1 MLAVL
6 SALIVSG
13 LAPAN
18 AADLSDASI
27 SGHISVPPGADAGTT
42 AIHVYAATPT
52 GEYVTTAYPSAEGA
66 YSVSSLPAGS
76 YKLWFYDYTNKSV
89 PQWYGGAD
97 QSSATALT
105 VGAGRQLTGI
115 DVVMAKGA
123 SISGRI
129 TAPGGVDITAVSV
142 YAHSSGGYGSSR
154 WAAVAEDGSYK
165 FTGLAAGSYR
175 IQFNPNNSGALE
187 QWYGGAVSSDTATA
201 VVLTAEQDL
210 TGMDAVLVKGASISG
225 KVTAPAGVDL
235 ASVSISVHKAAQHS
249 YSGYGQISP
258 DGSYAVRGL
267 PAGSYKLE
275 FNTYSSGA
283 AKQWYS
289 GAATFETATPVTVDS
304 GQDLAGID
312 DSLIKAASI
321 SGQVAAPAGVD
332 LASVQVQLY
341 RSDSAG
347 NYAGSAQVQVDG
359 SYTLG
364 GLSAGSYKVQ
374 FSGYNSG
381 ALEQWYPGAASSD
394 TATVINLTAG
404 QDLGG
409 VDATLVKGASI
420 SGHLTATAGVELSY
434 VTVSV
439 HAGSGQQYSSERI
452 GADGTYLVRGLPAGS
467 YKVRF
472 SGSGSYSSALEQ
484 WYSGAASAETATP
497 VTLAEGQ
504 DLAGVDA
511 RLVKGASISGTVTAP
526 AGVDVSSLGVSVQSS
541 DGTSWSYGN
550 VEFNGS
556 YTVRGLAAGSYKVR
570 FSGYNSGTL
579 TQWYSGAS
587 TFESATPVILAEGQD
602 ITGIDAA
609 LVRGASISGSVAA
622 PAGTDLTS
630 VYVNVSAADNSP
642 SFSARVNYDGSYL
655 VRGLPAGAYKV
666 QFSGSGAGTLD
677 QWHANASSFETATP
691 LTLAAGQDLTGIDAT
706 LVKGASISGTVTAPA
721 GVDLGGV
728 SVQVRSLDGSSWF
741 STQVDRI
748 GKYTVRGLPAG
759 TYKVQYSG
767 YASGTLTQWYAGA
780 STFESATPVTV
791 TAGQDVTG
799 IDAELKNGASISGK
813 ISAPAGV
820 DLTAVWATAYHS
832 SGAMDYAGSSS
843 VAADGSYKVGGLQAG
858 SYKVQFNTG
867 DSGALA
873 QWYGGGLTF
882 STATAIA
889 LADGQAVASA
899 DAVLVKGASLSGKV
913 TAPAGIS
920 VSDITVSVLEAKAGS
935 HAGYARVAADGS
947 YRIGGLREGNY
958 KLQFNGGNSGAL
970 DAWHGGGESL
980 LTAGTIAVGASQD
993 LADLNVTLVKG
1004 ATISGKIS
1012 APSGV
1017 DLTRVSVATSRDES
1031 PIARSFPVNADGTYQ
1046 IKGLLAGTHKVRFSG
1061 GESGA
1066 LDEWYD
1072 DAKTQAEA
1080 APITLTAGEGRTGVD
1095 AVLAQGASISGKV
1108 SVPAG
1113 VSSFGVVILHKGDN
1127 TVAKSVYFGSDGS
1140 YLLQGLEAGSYKL
1153 QFNAYTSAVL
1163 QQWYSN
1169 ASSMEAATPV
1179 TVTDGQSVTSVDAT
1193 LVKGATISGKITAPE
1208 GVSLGAAQVGAYK
1221 SGSADATAARS
1232 SVLADGSYT
1241 LVGLEPGTYKLQF
1254 LGLRSGAVDGWFG
1267 GSAFETATARPV
1279 AAEQNM
1285 TGVDLTVVT
1294 GASITGKVSG
1304 ANSYGYPLSVLDESG
1319 KLVKSEYTDQSGNY
1333 SVVGLAPGSYKVAFN
1348 RSSGYAAEEA
1358 QFYQNK
1364 PESAGIGQAQL
1375 IQLTPGQSV
1384 PNIDAALSA
1393 GGSVGGT
1400 VLNKAGKPA
1409 ANLYV
1414 QAYTT
1419 DGSLVTRGGTTD
1431 AAGKYSVTGLT
1442 SGKYVL
1448 RVRGWVD
1455 GDLYSGN
1462 TATEPS
1468 ASPVTVVSGS
1478 TTPYD
1483 LSWAAVRL
1491 ALTAPVPT
1499 ITGTAAVGSTLTADP
1514 GTWEP
1519 APVTLAYQW
1528 KANGTAITGATASTY
1543 KLAAADA
1550 GKTLTVTVTG
1560 TKDGYTSEAKTSAA
1574 TATVAA
1580 GTLTA
1585 PVPTITGTA
1594 AVGSTL
1600 TADPGTWEPAPV
1612 TLAYQWKAG
1621 GTAVTGA
1628 TASTYKPTTADL
1640 GKTLTVTVTGTKDGY
1655 TTVVKASS
1663 ATGTV
1668 MAANPILTAP
1678 TPTISGTAKVGVA
1691 LTAAPGTWGPA
1702 TVTLGYQWKANGIA
1716 ITGATAAIYRPTAT
1730 DLGKTLT
1737 VTVTGTKAGYT
1748 TAAKTSA
1755 ATAKVAAGTLTVPAV
1770 TITGTLRV
1778 GSTLTAA
1785 GTWGPAPLTL
1795 KYQWKANGIAITGAT
1810 ASTYKPPA
1818 TVLGKTLTVTVT
1830 GSKAGYTTVA
1840 KTSAATAKVAAGIL
1854 TAPVPRITG
1863 TAKVGNTLT
1872 ATGTW
1877 GPAPV
1882 TLKYQWKANGIAI
1895 TGATASTYK
1904 AAPTVLG
1911 KTLTVTVTGS
1921 KAGYTTVTKT
1931 SAATARV
1938 AAGTMTA
1945 PVPRITGTVKVGSI
1959 LTAVPGTWGP
1969 APVTLKYQWKANGI
1983 AITGAT
1989 ASTYKPTTTVR
2000 GKTLTVTV
2008 TGAKAGYTTVAKTSA
2023 ATAKVI

>member
-1 MLAVL
+1 M
-6 SALIVSG
+6 
-13 LAPAN
+13 PAN

-27 SGHISVPPGADAGTT
+27 SGHVAVPPGADAGTT

-52 GEYVTTAYPSAEGA
+52 GEYVTTVYPTAEGV
-66 YSVSSLPAGS
+66 YSASGLAAGS
-76 YKLWFYDYTNKSV
+76 YKLWFSDYTNTSV
-89 PQWYGGAD
+89 PQWYGGND
-97 QSSATALT
+97 QGSATALT
-105 VGAGRQLTGI
+105 VEAGQQLTGI
-115 DVVMAKGA
+115 DVVLAKGA

-129 TAPGGVDITAVSV
+129 TAPVGVDIKAVSV
-142 YAHSSGGYGSSR
+142 YAHGAGGYGGSR
-154 WAAVAEDGSYK
+154 WASVGEDGSYK
-165 FTGLAAGSYR
+165 FTGLAAGSYK
-175 IQFNPNNSGALE
+175 IQFIANSSGALE

-201 VVLTAEQDL
+201 VVLTAEEDR
-210 TGMDAVLVKGASISG
+210 TGINAVLVKGASISG

-258 DGSYAVRGL
+258 DGNYAVRGL
-267 PAGSYKLE
+267 PAGTYKLE
-275 FNTYSSGA
+275 FNTYNSGA

-289 GAATFETATPVTVDS
+289 GAATFETATPVSVDS
-304 GQDLAGID
+304 GQDLTGID
-312 DSLIKAASI
+312 DTLIKAASI
-321 SGQVAAPAGVD
+321 SGQVTAPAGVD

-341 RSDSAG
+341 RADSGG
-347 NYAGSAQVQVDG
+347 NYAGSAQVQADG
-359 SYTLG
+359 SYTVG
-364 GLSAGSYKVQ
+364 DLSAGSYKVQ

-381 ALEQWYPGAASSD
+381 ALEQWHPGAASSD

-404 QDLGG
+404 LDLGQ

-420 SGHLTATAGVELSY
+420 SGHLTAAAGVELGY

-439 HAGSGQQYSSERI
+439 HSGSGKQYSSGRI
-452 GADGTYLVRGLPAGS
+452 GADGTYLVRGLPSGS

-472 SGSGSYSSALEQ
+472 SGSYSGALEQ

-504 DLAGVDA
+504 DLASVDA
-511 RLVKGASISGTVTAP
+511 TLVKGASISGTVTAP
-526 AGVDVSSLGVSVQSS
+526 AGVDLNSLSVSVQSS
-541 DGTSWSYGN
+541 DGSSWSNGN

-556 YTVRGLAAGSYKVR
+556 YTLRGLAAGSYKVR

-587 TFESATPVILAEGQD
+587 SSESATPVILAEGQD
-602 ITGIDAA
+602 LTGIDAA
-609 LVRGASISGSVAA
+609 LVEGASISGNVAA

-630 VYVNVSAADNSP
+630 VYVNVSTTDNSS
-642 SFSARVNYDGSYL
+642 SFSGSVNYDGSYV

-666 QFSGSGAGTLD
+666 KFSGSGAGTLD
-677 QWHANASSFETATP
+677 QWHANAPSFETATP
-691 LTLAAGQDLTGIDAT
+691 VTLAAGQHLTGIDAT

-741 STQVDRI
+741 YTQVDRS
-748 GKYTVRGLPAG
+748 GKYTIRGLPAG
-759 TYKVQYSG
+759 TYKVQFSG
-767 YASGTLTQWYAGA
+767 YALGTLDQWYSGA
-780 STFESATPVTV
+780 SAFESATPVTV
-791 TAGQDVTG
+791 TASQDVTG
-799 IDAELKNGASISGK
+799 IDADLKNGASISGK
-813 ISAPAGV
+813 ISAAAGV
-820 DLTAVWATAYHS
+820 DLTAVWVTAYHS
-832 SGAMDYAGSSS
+832 SGAMDYAGYSS

-858 SYKVQFNTG
+858 SYKVQFSSG
-867 DSGALA
+867 SSGALD

-882 STATAIA
+882 STATAVAIT
-889 LADGQAVASA
+889 DGQAVANA

-913 TAPAGIS
+913 TAPDGVS
-920 VSDITVSVLEAKAGS
+920 VSDITVSLLEADGGS
-935 HAGYARVAADGS
+935 YAGYARVATDGS

-958 KLQFNGGNSGAL
+958 KIQFNGGASGAL
-970 DAWHGGGESL
+970 DAWHGGGESWQ
-980 LTAGTIAVGASQD
+980 TAATVAVRASQD

-1017 DLTRVSVATSRDES
+1017 DLTRVNVSASRDEG
-1031 PIARSFPVNADGTYQ
+1031 PATRSFPVNADGTYVV
-1046 IKGLLAGTHKVRFSG
+1046 KGLPAGTYKVLYSG

-1080 APITLTAGEGRTGVD
+1080 TPITLTAGQGRTGVD

-1108 SVPAG
+1108 TVPAG
-1113 VSSFGVVILHKGDN
+1113 AGSYGAVVVYKSDK
-1127 TVAKSVYFGSDGS
+1127 TVAKSAYFGPDGS
-1140 YLLQGLEAGSYKL
+1140 YLLRGLKAGSYKV
-1153 QFNAYTSAVL
+1153 QFFAYTSAVL

-1169 ASSMEAATPV
+1169 ASSMEAAALV
-1179 TVTDGQSVTSVDAT
+1179 TVADGQSVASIDAT
-1193 LVKGATISGKITAPE
+1193 LVRGATISGKITAPD
-1208 GVSLGAAQVGAYK
+1208 GVSLGAAQVGAFK
-1221 SGSADATAARS
+1221 SGSPEAAAARS

-1254 LGLRSGAVDGWFG
+1254 FGLRSRAVDGWFG
-1267 GSAFETATARPV
+1267 GSSFDTATARAV
-1279 AAEQNM
+1279 VAEQNI
-1285 TGVDLTVVT
+1285 TGADLTVVT
-1294 GASITGKVSG
+1294 GASIAGKVSG
-1304 ANSYGYPLSVLDESG
+1304 VNTYGYPLSVLDVTG
-1319 KLVKSEYTDQSGNY
+1319 KVVKNEYTDGSGNY
-1333 SVVGLAPGSYKVAFN
+1333 SVVGLAAGSYKVAFN
-1348 RSSGYAAEEA
+1348 RSSGYSQEEA

-1375 IQLTPGQSV
+1375 IQLTVGQSV
-1384 PNIDAALSA
+1384 PNINAALSA

-1400 VLNKAGKPA
+1400 VLDKAGKPA

-1419 DGSLVTRGGTTD
+1419 DGSLVTRGGMTD

-1462 TATEPS
+1462 TAAEAS
-1468 ASPVTVVSGS
+1468 ASHVTVVSGS
-1478 TTPYD
+1478 ATAYD
-1483 LSWAAVRL
+1483 LSWAAVRPALTAPVPTVTGTAAVGSTLTANPGTWEPAPVIL
-1491 ALTAPVPT
+1491 AYQWKADGTAITGATASTYKPTTTDTGKTLTVTVTGTKDGYTSEAKTSAATAAVAAGTLTAPVPT
-1499 ITGTAAVGSTLTADP
+1499 ITGTAAVGSTLTANP

-1543 KLAAADA
+1543 KPTTTDT

-1574 TATVAA
+1574 TAAVAAGTLTAPVPTITGTAAVSSTLTANPGTWEPAPVTLAYQWKANGTAITGATASTYKPTTTDTGKTLTVTVTGTKDGYTSEAKTSAATAAVAA

-1600 TADPGTWEPAPV
+1600 TANPGTWEPAPV
-1612 TLAYQWKAG
+1612 TLTYQWKAN
-1621 GTAVTGA
+1621 GTAITGA
-1628 TASTYKPTTADL
+1628 TASTYKPT
-1640 GKTLTVTVTGTKDGY
+1640 
-1655 TTVVKASS
+1655 
-1663 ATGTV
+1663 
-1668 MAANPILTAP
+1668 
-1678 TPTISGTAKVGVA
+1678 
-1691 LTAAPGTWGPA
+1691 
-1702 TVTLGYQWKANGIA
+1702 
-1716 ITGATAAIYRPTAT
+1716 AT
-1730 DLGKTLT
+1730 DLGKVLT

-1748 TAAKTSA
+1748 SVAKTTA
-1755 ATAKVAAGTLTVPAV
+1755 ATAKVTAGTLTAPAV
-1770 TITGTLRV
+1770 TIRGTLRV

-1785 GTWGPAPLTL
+1785 GTWGPAPVTL
-1795 KYQWKANGIAITGAT
+1795 KYQWKANGVAITGAT
-1810 ASTYKPPA
+1810 ASTYKPAA

-1840 KTSAATAKVAAGIL
+1840 KTSAATARVAAGIL
-1854 TAPVPRITG
+1854 TAPAPTIRG
-1863 TAKVGNTLT
+1863 TA
-1872 ATGTW
+1872 
-1877 GPAPV
+1877 
-1882 TLKYQWKANGIAI
+1882 
-1895 TGATASTYK
+1895 
-1904 AAPTVLG
+1904 
-1911 KTLTVTVTGS
+1911 
-1921 KAGYTTVTKT
+1921 
-1931 SAATARV
+1931 
-1938 AAGTMTA
+1938 
-1945 PVPRITGTVKVGSI
+1945 KVGSI

-1969 APVTLKYQWKANGI
+1969 APVALKYQWKANGV

-2000 GKTLTVTV
+2000 GKSLTVTV
-2008 TGAKAGYTTVAKTSA
+2008 TGTKTGYTTVAKTSA
-2023 ATAKVI
+2023 ATVKVI